1 MSNDHLRFR
10 CYRCNQLLGVSFR
23 KAGTVSSCPRCAAEL
38 KVPRPEEQT
47 VTADASRSGHGF
59 TPESRVPVSSTAP
72 TSKSGGNA
80 LPSFMEE
87 IAAAIPDDLATLRP
101 EDIRVEAEFV
111 DLVVTTPEGITSS
124 TPAALEPRFEKLPGD
139 PVEVEAYFAQTPPPA
154 EHPPVVRAE
163 PPPVVRAELPPV
175 VPAEPRPE
183 DPPVDP
189 AIGAVLPAIK
199 IETPSLLPP
208 GRQLQAVS
216 EVILQPATVLAWSL
230 LVLLALPMA
239 FLAGL
244 LMGHFVWK

>member
-1 MSNDHLRFR
+1 MSEDHLRFR
-10 CYRCNQLLGVSFR
+10 CYRCNQLLGVSSR
-23 KAGTVSSCPRCAAEL
+23 RAGTVTSCPRCAAEL

-87 IAAAIPDDLATLRP
+87 IAAAIPNDLATLRP

-111 DLVVTTPEGITSS
+111 DLVVTTSEGITPPA
-124 TPAALEPRFEKLPGD
+124 PAAKEPQSEPLPGD

-154 EHPPVVRAE
+154 E
-163 PPPVVRAELPPV
+163 
-175 VPAEPRPE
+175 PRSV

-189 AIGAVLPAIK
+189 AIGAVLPAIN
-199 IETPSLLPP
+199 IETTTLLPP
-208 GRQLQAVS
+208 GRHLQAVS

-244 LMGHFVWK
+244 LIGHFVWK

>member
-1 MSNDHLRFR
+1 M
-10 CYRCNQLLGVSFR
+10 V
-23 KAGTVSSCPRCAAEL
+23 TSCPRCAAEL

-47 VTADASRSGHGF
+47 VAADASRSGYSV
-59 TPESRVPVSSTAP
+59 TPESRVPVSSSAP

-111 DLVVTTPEGITSS
+111 DLVVTTSEGITSA
-124 TPAALEPRFEKLPGD
+124 TPVAKEPQSEPLPGD
-139 PVEVEAYFAQTPPPA
+139 SGEVEAYFAQTPPPA
-154 EHPPVVRAE
+154 E
-163 PPPVVRAELPPV
+163 LPPV
-175 VPAEPRPE
+175 VAAEPRSV

-189 AIGAVLPAIK
+189 TIGAVLPAIN
-199 IETPSLLPP
+199 IETPTLLPP
-208 GRQLQAVS
+208 GRHLQAVS

-244 LMGHFVWK
+244 LIGHFVWK